1 MRYAQSRGLC
11 QGQLYLR
18 QMFLPLQMRSFFNN
32 RLDFK
37 ANQTLALR
45 EQRKLL
51 RVGLSI
57 SARVRKPH
65 RITAPER
72 PKAPA

>member
-11 QGQLYLR
+11 QGQLYLS

-37 ANQTLALR
+37 ANQVLALR
-45 EQRKLL
+45 EQRETTQ
-51 RVGLSI
+51 GGAEHI
-57 SARVRKPH
+57 GQSA
-65 RITAPER
+65 
-72 PKAPA
+72 